1 MHITFY
7 GIMLSPPVIRP
18 DCAMTR
24 WVGRDSPMTI
34 LYVEP
39 QQQASEIIPLVRS
52 AVESQIVKLELALK
66 LADKRLQPFEQK
78 YGVVSAR
85 FISEM
90 TAEDLVGGDDEYVH
104 WAGEYRLRQR
114 LLQKLDALRGIS
126 FRA

>member
-1 MHITFY
+1 
-7 GIMLSPPVIRP
+7 
-18 DCAMTR
+18 
-24 WVGRDSPMTI
+24 MTI
-34 LYVEP
+34 LYIEP
-39 QQQASEIIPLVRS
+39 QQQANEIMPLVRS
-52 AVESQIVKLELALK
+52 AIESQIVKLELALK

-114 LLQKLDALRGIS
+114 LLQKLDALRGIN